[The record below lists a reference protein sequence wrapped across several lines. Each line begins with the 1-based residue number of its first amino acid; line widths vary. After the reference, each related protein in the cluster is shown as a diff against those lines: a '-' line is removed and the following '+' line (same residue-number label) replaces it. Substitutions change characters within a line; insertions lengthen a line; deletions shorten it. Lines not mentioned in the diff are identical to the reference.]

1 MTLLVAAGGAVA
13 AVVLALAALALA
25 APLPLLLGRLL
36 LGVRLVAHRAQPVA
50 RGQPQPRGA
59 GGAVVSRSQLRAA
72 RGFKCFGQ
80 TGDGVGRGGLGTIV
94 IILVYIIII
103 ITTLLTWSVL
113 LMAATWP
120 GVSAK
125 PGSESPERRDLT
137 ELSDSEPSSEAVLTF
152 IVIISIINV
161 IIIIMIIIIP
171 GLTLVTGV
179 EGWLAPPRGSGWT
192 SV

>member
-1 MTLLVAAGGAVA
+1 M
-13 AVVLALAALALA
+13 
-25 APLPLLLGRLL
+25 
-36 LGVRLVAHRAQPVA
+36 
-50 RGQPQPRGA
+50 
-59 GGAVVSRSQLRAA
+59 SRSQLRAA

-94 IILVYIIII
+94 IILVYII

-171 GLTLVTGV
+171 GLSLVTGV
-179 EGWLAPPRGSGWT
+179 EGWLAPPRGSGCT

>member
-1 MTLLVAAGGAVA
+1 M
-13 AVVLALAALALA
+13 
-25 APLPLLLGRLL
+25 
-36 LGVRLVAHRAQPVA
+36 AHRAQPVA

-80 TGDGVGRGGLGTIV
+80 TGDGVGRGGLGIIV
-94 IILVYIIII
+94 IIIPMYIIIT

>member
-13 AVVLALAALALA
+13 AVVLALAALALP

-36 LGVRLVAHRAQPVA
+36 LRVRLVAHRAQPVA
-50 RGQPQPRGA
+50 RGQPQPRGP
-59 GGAVVSRSQLRAA
+59 GGPVVSRPQLRAA

-80 TGDGVGRGGLGTIV
+80 TGDGVGGGGLGTIV
-94 IILVYIIII
+94 IILLFII
-103 ITTLLTWSVL
+103 ITIPLLTWSVL

-152 IVIISIINV
+152 IVIISIT
-161 IIIIMIIIIP
+161 IIIMTIIIT